1 MEAAKDYGPI
11 PLSTLLNLAY
21 STDCCHVVDAVTDH
35 QLGKFY
41 AENGFI
47 PEVEDAPDSI
57 FDYLDFAQLGR
68 KARQEEGGVFAIHGY
83 VTQHTDLKQVHDSLD
98 VVPKPPSYAIR
109 LLVARGFNQQEPR
122 VTLELPATQSQLSR
136 VLEELGES
144 ASWDQVVFW
153 SEDSAIPDLL
163 ENLECNDIQDLNQLA
178 EAIKCLERYGQL
190 TKLKAVILATDCH
203 EVVAAARIA
212 ENLDDYLLQ
221 PDQRSPK
228 EVALQKLHTILDE
241 QTLSMLQ
248 EHVNLNAYGRDILNH
263 GNAVLTPYGL
273 VARED
278 GEPLLCPTSDPKL
291 GGMQMQ

>member
-11 PLSTLLNLAY
+11 PLSLLLDLAY
-21 STDCCHVVDAVTDH
+21 STDCCHVVNATTDE
-35 QLGKFY
+35 QLGRFY
-41 AENGFI
+41 AENDFI
-47 PEVEDAPDSI
+47 PALEKVPDSI
-57 FDYLDFAQLGR
+57 FEYLDFDMLGR
-68 KARQEEGGVFAIHGY
+68 KSRFEEGGVFVSHGY
-83 VTQHTDLKQVHDSLD
+83 VIQHEDLKQVHDSLD
-98 VVPKPPSYAIR
+98 VVLKPPSYAIR
-109 LLVARGFNQQEPR
+109 LLVTKGSDQQEPK
-122 VTLELPATQSQLSR
+122 VTLELPATQSQLCR
-136 VLEELGES
+136 VLEALGES
-144 ASWDQVVFW
+144 ASWDQVAFW
-153 SEDSAIPDLL
+153 TEDSAIPDLL

-203 EVVAAARIA
+203 EAVAAACIA

-263 GNAVLTPYGL
+263 ANAVLTPYGL

>member
-1 MEAAKDYGPI
+1 M
-11 PLSTLLNLAY
+11 
-21 STDCCHVVDAVTDH
+21 
-35 QLGKFY
+35 
-41 AENGFI
+41 
-47 PEVEDAPDSI
+47 
-57 FDYLDFAQLGR
+57 
-68 KARQEEGGVFAIHGY
+68 
-83 VTQHTDLKQVHDSLD
+83 
-98 VVPKPPSYAIR
+98 
-109 LLVARGFNQQEPR
+109 ARGSDQQEPR

-153 SEDSAIPDLL
+153 AEDSAIPDLL

-263 GNAVLTPYGL
+263 ANAVLTPYGL